1 MMIAILMISSTF
13 LSEEVLSFVNINLGS
28 MIKLGFY

>member
-1 MMIAILMISSTF
+1 MTMAILMISDTF
-13 LSEEVLSFVNINLGS
+13 LSKDVLSFGNINLGS

>member
-1 MMIAILMISSTF
+1 MMMAILMMSGTF
-13 LSEEVLSFVNINLGS
+13 LYEEVLSFGNIDLGS

>member
-1 MMIAILMISSTF
+1 MMMAILMMSSTF
-13 LSEEVLSFVNINLGS
+13 LYEEVLSFGNIDLGS